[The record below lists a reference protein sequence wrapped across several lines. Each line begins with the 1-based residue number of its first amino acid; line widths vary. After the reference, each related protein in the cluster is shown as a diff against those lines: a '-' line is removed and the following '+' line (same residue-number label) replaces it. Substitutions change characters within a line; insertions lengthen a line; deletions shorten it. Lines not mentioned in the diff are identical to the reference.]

1 MGISKT
7 KELIRREYWF
17 PGMNNRIENVEQSCF
32 SHPITTNTHHMEP
45 VKMTELPQRLW
56 DTVEVDFCG
65 PFPNNN
71 YAFFLIHQYSRY
83 PEVEFIRS
91 ISIKPVLKQLK
102 NFFATHKVPKTVQTD
117 NRPPFNSREFRELA
131 REMGFHHKV
140 VTPRHSQLQG
150 QVEGFNRPV
159 NKTAAI
165 ANQEGIDLQE
175 ATYDMLQAY
184 RATPHPATKTT
195 PYRSEQ
201 SWKIT
206 LQSSHHKTVKSET
219 EMKGKNNH
227 DK

>member
-1 MGISKT
+1 M
-7 KELIRREYWF
+7 
-17 PGMNNRIENVEQSCF
+17 Q
-32 SHPITTNTHHMEP
+32 HMEP
-45 VKMTELPQRLW
+45 VKVTELPQRLW

-195 PYRSEQ
+195 PYELLMNRQVRTKLEDYPTEQ
-201 SWKIT
+201 SP
-206 LQSSHHKTVKSET
+206 QDSEVRNRD
-219 EMKGKNNH
+219 EGKEQP
-227 DK
+227 